1 MKIELPTGRIAVRWL
16 PVDSL
21 KPDPRNARVHSER
34 QVAGIADSIAA
45 FGFNVPLLV
54 DRKGGVLAGHARLL
68 AARRLGLEEVPT
80 ITLEHLDEA
89 GRRAFMIA
97 DNRLAELGSWDGP
110 RLALELR
117 ELESLDLDFALSTTG
132 FELDE
137 IDLRIRDAVDRPR
150 EASAGKS
157 AAPLDGRRDPPP
169 LPAPTREGGCARD
182 PRNIRKDARLR
193 RAMDRPRPSLRRATP
208 GGSGPIVSFAERART
223 PLFSPSTPASG
234 AGKRSRAKAPASIRQ
249 ERRSLT
255 PRAPGVARQGR
266 MMEAQPNEAPALRP
280 RPIRRRRLRLG

>member
-16 PVDSL
+16 PVDGL

-45 FGFNVPLLV
+45 FGFNVPVLV

-97 DNRLAELGSWDGP
+97 DNRLAELASWDGP

-137 IDLRIRDAVDRPR
+137 IDLRIGDAVDLPS
-150 EASAGKS
+150 EPSAGES
-157 AAPLDGRRDPPP
+157 AAPLYGRRDTPP
-169 LPAPTREGGCARD
+169 LPAPTREGRCARD
-182 PRNIRKDARLR
+182 PRNIRKDARLLAGDGSPAPVARAGDEWTLGPHRLLCGEGAADAAFFAIDAGIR
-193 RAMDRPRPSLRRATP
+193 RWQAVACESARLHPT
-208 GGSGPIVSFAERART
+208 GETFAHAARARRC
-223 PLFSPSTPASG
+223 STGQDDGG
-234 AGKRSRAKAPASIRQ
+234 AA
-249 ERRSLT
+249 E
-255 PRAPGVARQGR
+255 
-266 MMEAQPNEAPALRP
+266 
-280 RPIRRRRLRLG
+280 

>member
-16 PVDSL
+16 PVDGL

-97 DNRLAELGSWDGP
+97 DNRLAELASWDGP

-137 IDLRIRDAVDRPR
+137 IDLRIGDAVDLPSRTFCRRVRGAALRSARP
-150 EASAGKS
+150 
-157 AAPLDGRRDPPP
+157 
-169 LPAPTREGGCARD
+169 PAPARPTTEGRCARD
-182 PRNIRKDARLR
+182 PRNIRKDARLL
-193 RAMDRPRPSLRRATP
+193 AGD
-208 GGSGPIVSFAERART
+208 GS
-223 PLFSPSTPASG
+223 PA
-234 AGKRSRAKAPASIRQ
+234 P
-249 ERRSLT
+249 
-255 PRAPGVARQGR
+255 VARAGD
-266 MMEAQPNEAPALRP
+266 A
-280 RPIRRRRLRLG
+280 